1 MILDFTAKKIADTID
16 SFNNPNKALFIYGH
30 TGKGKTYSALKYCA
44 ENKNCLYFSFRNLDS
59 EFALRVFQILILKFS
74 HRLLTGAV
82 SLSRLLVTQG
92 KIALQSFLTILAIEM
107 TRMNF
112 SLLFPLSWKQTTTLK
127 SS

>member
-59 EFALRVFQILILKFS
+59 EFALRVFSNAYLEIFTPASDWSDFFKQLACYSKKNRLSLIS
-74 HRLLTGAV
+74 TLLPL
-82 SLSRLLVTQG
+82 LSPTLYT
-92 KIALQSFLTILAIEM
+92 APAALAISIN
-107 TRMNF
+107 R
-112 SLLFPLSWKQTTTLK
+112 LRPIL
-127 SS
+127 